1 MSRQKFK
8 IDLGKAAVKLDVA
21 TKQSLTTKALG
32 SYRSVFKGR
41 GLEFA
46 EYRNYTPGEDASLI
60 DWKASARSTDLL
72 IKQYVEERNLN
83 VFFLIDVS
91 ESMIFG
97 STDKLKNE
105 YAAELV
111 AALAHSVLESGD
123 NVGFAMFND
132 AIEMK
137 SQPLSGPQ
145 QYYLLTKALVNPE
158 YYGGRY
164 NLVGAID
171 FLITFLKD
179 TSLVIIVSDF
189 LGLKGNWEDKLK
201 VLASKADVIAMAI
214 RDPRDMRLP
223 SNVGQ
228 VIVEDP
234 YTGVQNM
241 IDPDKIK
248 SLYSRV
254 ALKQLS
260 NVKKTFLKNNCDFVD
275 FYTDQPYVK
284 RLISFF
290 KVRSMKIS

>member
-1 MSRQKFK
+1 MSRRKFK
-8 IDLGKAAVKLDVA
+8 IDIGKAAVKLDVA

-32 SYRSVFKGR
+32 TYRSVFKGR

-46 EYRNYTPGEDASLI
+46 DYRVYTPGEDASLI
-60 DWKASARSTDLL
+60 DWKASARSTDIL

-83 VFFLIDVS
+83 VFFLVDVS

-105 YAAELV
+105 YAAELT

-123 NVGFAMFND
+123 NVGFALFND
-132 AIEMK
+132 AIEKK
-137 SQPLSGPQ
+137 SQPLGGPQ

-164 NLVGAID
+164 NLAGAID
-171 FLITFLKD
+171 FLINFLKE
-179 TSLVIIVSDF
+179 TSIVIIISDF

-201 VLASKADVIAMAI
+201 VLASKTDVIAMAI

-223 SNVGQ
+223 SNIGQ
-228 VIVEDP
+228 VVVEDP
-234 YTGVQNM
+234 YTGVQNL

-260 NVKKTFLKNNCDFVD
+260 AIKKTFLKNNCDFVD
-275 FYTDQPYVK
+275 FYTDQPYVR